1 MGSLFSEH
9 VRFHE
14 RGGSWLTCDRAF
26 CLRDL
31 PKKNALNH
39 ARAFFTETEVRAFFQ
54 HVQGDAEIH
63 QKGGSGLVVNLAKIL
78 SHPCGTPKR
87 V

>member
-1 MGSLFSEH
+1 
-9 VRFHE
+9 
-14 RGGSWLTCDRAF
+14 
-26 CLRDL
+26 
-31 PKKNALNH
+31 
-39 ARAFFTETEVRAFFQ
+39 VRAFFQ

-63 QKGGSGLVVNLAKIL
+63 QKGGSGLVVHLAKIL